1 MSAQGKRLTIIIEP
15 KDDGYVCVAA
25 NGELPFEG
33 RVHETKE
40 AAMDDLNAA
49 YNNNTWHG
57 TQHTDIAYSIE
68 VDDTEA
74 TDIIQQN

>member
-1 MSAQGKRLTIIIEP
+1 MSSTGKRLAIIVEA
-15 KDDGYVCVAA
+15 KDDGWVCVAA

-40 AAMDDLNAA
+40 DAMDDLDAA

-57 TQHTDIAYSIE
+57 IRHTDIAYSIE
-68 VDDTEA
+68 VE
-74 TDIIQQN
+74 